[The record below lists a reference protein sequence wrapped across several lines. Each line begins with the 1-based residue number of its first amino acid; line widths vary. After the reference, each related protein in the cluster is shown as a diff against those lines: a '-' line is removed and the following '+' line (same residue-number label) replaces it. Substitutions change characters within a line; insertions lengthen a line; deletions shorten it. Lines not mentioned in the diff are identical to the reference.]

1 MMEATPAGPFVV
13 TEPDLLLELQIVALD
28 APAQLGPINELREAD
43 VLRQRG
49 EPVFGW
55 LCFALR
61 PFDQQPLRRQLLG
74 DQFVVPDPDTH
85 TCEARGQ
92 LVGRAFPPRHR
103 APSLLR

>member
-1 MMEATPAGPFVV
+1 MMEATPAAPFVV
-13 TEPDLLLELQIVALD
+13 TEPDLLLELLIVALD
-28 APAQLGPINELREAD
+28 APAQLGQIDELREAD

-61 PFDQQPLRRQLLG
+61 AFDQQPLRRQLLG
-74 DQFVVPDPDTH
+74 DPFVVPEGDPH
-85 TCEARGQ
+85 TGEAGGC
-92 LVGRAFPPRHR
+92 LVGGASPPRHR